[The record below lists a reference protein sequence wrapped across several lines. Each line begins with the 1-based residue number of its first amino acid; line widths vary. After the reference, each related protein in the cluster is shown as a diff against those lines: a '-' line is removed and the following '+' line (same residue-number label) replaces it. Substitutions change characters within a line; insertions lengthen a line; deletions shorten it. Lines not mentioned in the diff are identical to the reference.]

1 MKNDVK
7 DVVIMGK
14 KMYIYIFQYEK
25 TMQVWLRA
33 KQTSLKQ
40 LQRDSFAALTSPLA
54 S

>member
-7 DVVIMGK
+7 DEVIMGK
-14 KMYIYIFQYEK
+14 KMYIYPSIRK
-25 TMQVWLRA
+25 TMKVWLRA